1 MLCKYNVVAG
11 KVSTVAKTKRNIWD
25 ELAEI
30 GRRIVNEIDDIL
42 VPKPKRKPARVPVP
56 VRNNPHPR
64 NPYDQD

>member
-1 MLCKYNVVAG
+1 M
-11 KVSTVAKTKRNIWD
+11 AKTKRNIWD

-42 VPKPKRKPARVPVP
+42 IPKPKRKPARVPVP